1 MTESAN
7 QQGRHEMWVDPK
19 TKVFHI
25 DLFGFY
31 GVAEAEKFF
40 SDYSKHATPLNKD
53 EYSIVIDCQ
62 GLSTFK
68 PDILPY
74 LRDAYKAYAEFK
86 SVSFINPANP
96 VGQMQLKRVAREVN
110 LQDKFKFVSN
120 PGQLKF
126 E

>member
-1 MTESAN
+1 MAESTN
-7 QQGRHEMWVDPK
+7 QLGRHHMWVDPK
-19 TKVFHI
+19 AKVFHI

-31 GVAEAEKFF
+31 GVDEAEKFF
-40 SDYSKHATPLNKD
+40 VDYEKNATTLNKD

-86 SVSFINPANP
+86 SVSFINPQNP
-96 VGQMQLKRVAREVN
+96 VGQMQLKRVARETN
-110 LQDKFKFVSN
+110 MRDKFQFVDD
-120 PGQLKF
+120 PGKLQL
-126 E
+126 